1 MPEPIAST
9 APAPATQSSQSDSS
23 GFGALDTR
31 ATTLPAREPSEPVNE
46 PKDEGSTFD
55 GLDEVFND
63 KPKAEAEPAKKEEPA
78 KPAVAPQ
85 KPVIEAPRVLRERL
99 ESANRELNT
108 SKSELTALKAKITD
122 YEKRNI
128 DTTALNAKLE
138 AREKEFNEIK
148 AERDAANYQKSD
160 DFKAKFEKPFQSAVA
175 YAKEVVEAMTV
186 TQTNPETGEVTAHK
200 PSWNDFAD
208 LYRMFTVNPAK
219 AEIEGRKIFG
229 DNYMIAMR
237 HMDKLRELDRS
248 KADAVTEY
256 QATATQ
262 RENERIVQ
270 QTQQKER
277 FNQAWELTN
286 KDIIDKNPDIFGE
299 HKDDPGRNAIFK
311 ESLSLVD
318 QAFTGRDK
326 LTFQQQVEM
335 DAHIRL
341 RAAAYPCILR
351 ENAQMK
357 AELDSIKEKQQKKD
371 ASKPG
376 ETRHST
382 SGEQPK
388 GEIDLMEDLRQSVT
402 NEPG

>member
-1 MPEPIAST
+1 MPETIA
-9 APAPATQSSQSDSS
+9 APTQTPAAKPDNT

-31 ATTLPAREPSEPVNE
+31 ATTLAPKEAVEPKNE
-46 PKDEGSTFD
+46 PKEEGTFD
-55 GLDEVFND
+55 GLDEVFD
-63 KPKAEAEPAKKEEPA
+63 DKAEAKPAEKPAEPAKKEEPA

-108 SKSELTALKAKITD
+108 SKSELTALKAKIVD
-122 YEKRNI
+122 FEKRNI
-128 DTTALNAKLE
+128 DTTAMNAKLE

-148 AERDAANYQKSD
+148 AERDAAKYEKSD
-160 DFKAKFEKPFQSAVA
+160 EFKTKFEAPFTKAVA
-175 YAKEVVEAMTV
+175 RAKDVIAAMV
-186 TQTNPETGEVTAHK
+186 INDTNTETGEVTQRKA
-200 PSWNDFAD
+200 SWDDFAD
-208 LYRMFTVNPAK
+208 IYRMSSAK
-219 AEIEGRKIFG
+219 AELEGKKLFG
-229 DNYMIAMR
+229 DNYMVVMR
-237 HMDKLRELDRS
+237 HLDKLRELDGN
-248 KADAVTEY
+248 KAEALQEY

-270 QTQQKER
+270 QTQQKEK

-299 HKDDPGRNAIFK
+299 RKDDPDRNALFK

-357 AELDSIKEKQQKKD
+357 AELDAIKEKQQKKD

-376 ETRHST
+376 ETRRST

-388 GEIDLMEDLRQSVT
+388 GDLDLMEDLRQSVT